1 MKNRITD
8 LLGVKYPIVQAP
20 MGWIARA
27 QLASAVSNAGGFGI
41 IETSSGR
48 LDEVKEEVKKMRGL
62 TDKPWGIN
70 VAQAFV
76 RDPDI
81 VQFVADQGVKF
92 VTTSAGDPNKYCEA
106 LKGKGL
112 TVFHVVPSLAAAMK
126 AIEAGVDGLVVE
138 GGEGGGFKNGRD
150 VATMVLLPLVCS
162 KDGPWQRPSRWAP
175 KGCRWGRG
183 WSRPPRARC
192 TRTGRT

>member
-1 MKNRITD
+1 MKTRITE

-27 QLASAVSNAGGFGI
+27 QLASAVSNAGGLGI

-48 LDEVKEEVKKMRGL
+48 LDEVREEVAKMKGL

-81 VQFVADQGVKF
+81 VSFVADQGVLGLASTFVPFFGRPAKTPRGAVTLVALVATTSSLISWGLSPMSF
-92 VTTSAGDPNKYCEA
+92 VTSSSIT
-106 LKGKGL
+106 
-112 TVFHVVPSLAAAMK
+112 
-126 AIEAGVDGLVVE
+126 LV
-138 GGEGGGFKNGRD
+138 
-150 VATMVLLPLVCS
+150 
-162 KDGPWQRPSRWAP
+162 
-175 KGCRWGRG
+175 
-183 WSRPPRARC
+183 
-192 TRTGRT
+192 